1 MSRLRLN
8 QELRN
13 KISSR
18 WRVHAEQEETDE
30 KEKYFQARESIKPE
44 QDSAWDLTHTIVRR
58 HYTDDDVVKARYLQN
73 KFDNVDTIASDSCFH
88 LGLVLIY
95 SLCPFSYLIKIH
107 P

>member
-30 KEKYFQARESIKPE
+30 KEKYYLLSFLAL
-44 QDSAWDLTHTIVRR
+44 LT
-58 HYTDDDVVKARYLQN
+58 D
-73 KFDNVDTIASDSCFH
+73 
-88 LGLVLIY
+88 
-95 SLCPFSYLIKIH
+95 
-107 P
+107 

>member
-30 KEKYFQARESIKPE
+30 KEKFFQELEGFLDKQNAT
-44 QDSAWDLTHTIVRR
+44 WD
-58 HYTDDDVVKARYLQN
+58 
-73 KFDNVDTIASDSCFH
+73 
-88 LGLVLIY
+88 
-95 SLCPFSYLIKIH
+95 
-107 P
+107 

>member
-30 KEKYFQARESIKPE
+30 KKSSSERGK
-44 QDSAWDLTHTIVRR
+44 V
-58 HYTDDDVVKARYLQN
+58 
-73 KFDNVDTIASDSCFH
+73 
-88 LGLVLIY
+88 
-95 SLCPFSYLIKIH
+95 
-107 P
+107 